1 MSRKA
6 DAEDGVPRVSSGE
19 RVYAIGDVHGRRDLL
34 LRLFD
39 LIVRDARRFD
49 DGRVPRLVFLGDYVD
64 RGDDS
69 AAVLDVLCDLA
80 AEGLTGLDFLLGNH
94 EAALL
99 AFLDTPARGRS
110 WLAYGGRQTL
120 ASYGVA
126 PPGERADEE
135 ELTRARDLLRAAM
148 GRHREFLETLK
159 PCARSGEVLFVH
171 AGVNPEAASP
181 EDDRHALLWGHPACR
196 GPEPIPGL
204 RLVHGHFDAPA
215 PVVHRG
221 RICVDTGAFYTGRL
235 TAVRLDDGEAFLTAE
250 L

>member
-1 MSRKA
+1 MSHEVQ
-6 DAEDGVPRVSSGE
+6 AEDGIPRVYGGE

-34 LRLFD
+34 MRLLD
-39 LIVRDARRFD
+39 LIARDGLRFN
-49 DGRVPRLVFLGDYVD
+49 DGRVPRLVFLGDYID
-64 RGDDS
+64 RGDES

-80 AEGLTGLDFLLGNH
+80 AEGQAGLDFLLGNH

-99 AFLDTPARGRS
+99 AFLDAPARGRS
-110 WLAYGGRQTL
+110 WLAQGGRQTL

-126 PPGERADEE
+126 PPGERAGDEE
-135 ELTRARDLLRAAM
+135 LVRARDRLRSAM
-148 GRHREFLETLK
+148 GRHWTFLEALR
-159 PCARSGEVLFVH
+159 PCARSGQVLFVH
-171 AGVNPEAASP
+171 AGVNPHAASP
-181 EDDRHALLWGHPACR
+181 EDDLDALIWGHPACQ

-221 RICVDTGAFYTGRL
+221 RICVDTGAFYSGRL
-235 TAVRLDDGEAFLTAE
+235 TAVRLDAGEAFLTTE

>member
-1 MSRKA
+1 MA
-6 DAEDGVPRVSSGE
+6 HEAEAEDGTPPVSGGE

-34 LRLFD
+34 LRLLD
-39 LIVRDARRFD
+39 LIARDGRRFD
-49 DGRVPRLVFLGDYVD
+49 DGRVPRLIFLGDYID
-64 RGDDS
+64 RGDES

-80 AEGLTGLDFLLGNH
+80 AEGLAGLDFLLGNH

-99 AFLDTPARGRS
+99 AFLDAPERGRS

-126 PPGERADEE
+126 PPGERAGEE
-135 ELTRARDLLRAAM
+135 ELARARDLLRAAM
-148 GRHREFLETLK
+148 GRHRAFLEELK
-159 PCARSGEVLFVH
+159 PLARSGQVLFAH
-171 AGVNPEAASP
+171 AGVNPEMAAP
-181 EDDRHALLWGHPACR
+181 EDDLDALLWGHPACR

-215 PVVHRG
+215 PVLHRG
-221 RICVDTGAFYTGRL
+221 RVCVDTGAFYTGRL
-235 TAVRLDDGEAFLTAE
+235 TAVRLDAGEAFLTAE